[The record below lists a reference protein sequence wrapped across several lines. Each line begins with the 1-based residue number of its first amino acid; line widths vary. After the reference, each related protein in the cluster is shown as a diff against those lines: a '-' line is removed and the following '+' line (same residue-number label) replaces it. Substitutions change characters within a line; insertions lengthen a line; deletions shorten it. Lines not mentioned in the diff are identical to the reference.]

1 MPDTTT
7 RLFVTFTNVRHIGKR
22 AAVEFNESA
31 HRPNKRRIEIVGT
44 LQPWMN
50 QSPANLD
57 VVTPIKARAC
67 DALQAVLRNKSR
79 LTVTDL
85 RLMRRGVER
94 C

>member
-1 MPDTTT
+1 M
-7 RLFVTFTNVRHIGKR
+7 TFTKVRHIGKR
-22 AAVEFNESA
+22 AAVEFSESA
-31 HRPNKRRIEIVGT
+31 HRPNKQRIEIVGT

-50 QSPANLD
+50 QSPADLD
-57 VVTPIKARAC
+57 VVTPIKERAC

-79 LTVTDL
+79 RAGADL